1 MGPLMVPVDREEAA
15 AYRRRLALHRLKLHL
30 RGLVELLALL
40 STNIEELLRGEAKGA
55 GEQHC
60 GELLDAGVVLLHG
73 IVEEATGG
81 RELVLDVGELGLQL
95 LEVLIGLKVRIG
107 LAQGK
112 QLPQRAREDVF

>member
-15 AYRRRLALHRLKLHL
+15 ASGHRLELYRLELHL

-40 STNIEELLRGEAKGA
+40 GTNVEELLRGEAKGA
-55 GEQHC
+55 GEQHR

-73 IVEEATGG
+73 IVEEAASG

-95 LEVLIGLKVRIG
+95 LEVLIGLEVRIG
-107 LAQGK
+107 LAQRE
-112 QLPQRAREDVF
+112 QLP